1 MNMDSLDTGLTLDS
15 LVFAIDAIQPYVLG
29 WPLGEELH
37 GRGGRGHSL
46 ANHAG
51 LLLALPSVFLP
62 QAVIDHGNSGEDG
75 IFGPSVLVNAPAV
88 IFEGGIVSP
97 TGTTVD
103 AMIIDC
109 TVDVLVYMREFQQY
123 EDLVYNF
130 DEDSPYAFPAIDAL
144 LPKIHAWAASS
155 LESRAGYYTPEELE
169 EEESPPSRS
178 QAAKKKSCRKGYA
191 YRRWTKAQATNYGI
205 TGIRHAGPLV
215 DPSQDHR
222 AVVTDLREASGV
234 GEPHPPAW
242 EGTCHRIGS
251 VTCKQLERSTTT
263 SLGADAHSQ
272 TPSNPI
278 SNTQTALSW
287 KHQTFSEKVSKI
299 KHMSRCEA

>member
-144 LPKIHAWAASS
+144 LPKDPCMGSKLTRVTSRLLHARRARGGGVSPVHVPKLPRRKAAAKATPTGGGPKPKRPTTASLAS
-155 LESRAGYYTPEELE
+155 DMQGLLSTLPKITEQLSQISERQAALESRIPLPGKAPAIGLGQSLASNLNAPPPPVSELMRTLR
-169 EEESPPSRS
+169 PPPT
-178 QAAKKKSCRKGYA
+178 Q
-191 YRRWTKAQATNYGI
+191 
-205 TGIRHAGPLV
+205 
-215 DPSQDHR
+215 
-222 AVVTDLREASGV
+222 
-234 GEPHPPAW
+234 
-242 EGTCHRIGS
+242 
-251 VTCKQLERSTTT
+251 
-263 SLGADAHSQ
+263 SQ
-272 TPSNPI
+272 TLKP
-278 SNTQTALSW
+278 L
-287 KHQTFSEKVSKI
+287 
-299 KHMSRCEA
+299 

>member
-29 WPLGEELH
+29 WPLGEELD
-37 GRGGRGHSL
+37 GEAEATVLPIMG
-46 ANHAG
+46 G

-109 TVDVLVYMREFQQY
+109 TVDVLLQMREFQQH

-169 EEESPPSRS
+169 EEESPPRVPKLPRRKAAAKATPTGGGPKPKRPTTASLASDMQGLLSTLPKITEQLSQISER
-178 QAAKKKSCRKGYA
+178 QAALESRIPLPG
-191 YRRWTKAQATNYGI
+191 KAPAIGLGQSLASNLNAPPPPVSELMRT
-205 TGIRHAGPLV
+205 
-215 DPSQDHR
+215 
-222 AVVTDLREASGV
+222 LR
-234 GEPHPPAW
+234 PPP
-242 EGTCHRIGS
+242 T
-251 VTCKQLERSTTT
+251 Q
-263 SLGADAHSQ
+263 SQ
-272 TPSNPI
+272 TLKP
-278 SNTQTALSW
+278 L
-287 KHQTFSEKVSKI
+287 
-299 KHMSRCEA
+299 